1 MLVLLLVVFEL
12 AGGLAT
18 ELDADTV
25 AVAVGA
31 GVAAAGVGAI
41 AGVGVVAGV
50 GAVAGPVAGPVAG
63 AGVGA
68 GEGPGIGARFALG
81 VCVAGWAG
89 GCVDSGTGTLIAEAA
104 VVDVPMATLSSS
116 SDSPDEESPPP
127 ISNDSMLFPLMVI

>member
-31 GVAAAGVGAI
+31 GVAAAGVGAV
-41 AGVGVVAGV
+41 AGVGIVAGV
-50 GAVAGPVAGPVAG
+50 GAVAGPVAG